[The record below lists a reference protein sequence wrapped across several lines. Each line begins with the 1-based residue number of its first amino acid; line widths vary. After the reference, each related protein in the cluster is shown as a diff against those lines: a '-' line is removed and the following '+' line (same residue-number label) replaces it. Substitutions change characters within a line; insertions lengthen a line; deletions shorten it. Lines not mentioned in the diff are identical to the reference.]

1 MWKQGDWGQ
10 GRKRCPWVSLDIQHV
25 WWRRWTEDC
34 CSSSGLHQIQTS
46 QKKPCKLAASACVC
60 HSHCTCHL
68 MWGSHGEWHD
78 AQKKPWPPPSFS
90 NFESTSKCFLNNAF
104 PSISISLSFRTRY
117 KVRTAQCR
125 FPSKANSPMRVGTW
139 LHSSLYQGCSHLIDC
154 RSLPSIWSI
163 GSSTKLIGY
172 YPVRLRAHMTK
183 MAGLTPASLCFC
195 TERNSIHAHCPC
207 QECHGKTVNYKTRER
222 HLSALRLLQQEN
234 SEFTLLLNV

>member
-34 CSSSGLHQIQTS
+34 CSSSGPHQIQTS
-46 QKKPCKLAASACVC
+46 QKKPCKLVC
-60 HSHCTCHL
+60 LPQPLHMSFDVGQSWRVAWCTEEAL
-68 MWGSHGEWHD
+68 
-78 AQKKPWPPPSFS
+78 ATPSFS

-117 KVRTAQCR
+117 KVSTAQCR

-154 RSLPSIWSI
+154 WSLPSIWSI

-172 YPVRLRAHMTK
+172 YPVRLSAHMTK
-183 MAGLTPASLCFC
+183 MAGKL
-195 TERNSIHAHCPC
+195 
-207 QECHGKTVNYKTRER
+207 
-222 HLSALRLLQQEN
+222 
-234 SEFTLLLNV
+234 

>member
-1 MWKQGDWGQ
+1 MCDDVGGLRIAVQVLVPIRYKLH
-10 GRKRCPWVSLDIQHV
+10 RRSPANLLPVPVFATAIAHV
-25 WWRRWTEDC
+25 IWCTEEA
-34 CSSSGLHQIQTS
+34 
-46 QKKPCKLAASACVC
+46 LA
-60 HSHCTCHL
+60 T
-68 MWGSHGEWHD
+68 
-78 AQKKPWPPPSFS
+78 PSFS

-139 LHSSLYQGCSHLIDC
+139 LHSSLYQGCSHVIDC
-154 RSLPSIWSI
+154 WSLPSIWSI
-163 GSSTKLIGY
+163 GSSTRLIGY
-172 YPVRLRAHMTK
+172 YPVRLSAHMTK

-195 TERNSIHAHCPC
+195 TGRNSIHAHCPC

-234 SEFTLLLNV
+234 SEFILLLNV

>member
-1 MWKQGDWGQ
+1 MDWGLLFKFWSPSDTNFTEEALQ
-10 GRKRCPWVSLDIQHV
+10 TCCQCLCLPQPLHMSFDVGQS
-25 WWRRWTEDC
+25 WRVAWCTEEA
-34 CSSSGLHQIQTS
+34 
-46 QKKPCKLAASACVC
+46 LA
-60 HSHCTCHL
+60 T
-68 MWGSHGEWHD
+68 
-78 AQKKPWPPPSFS
+78 PSFS

-104 PSISISLSFRTRY
+104 PSLSISLSFRTRY
-117 KVRTAQCR
+117 KVRTAQCG

-154 RSLPSIWSI
+154 WSLPSIWSI

-183 MAGLTPASLCFC
+183 MAGLTQASLCFC

-222 HLSALRLLQQEN
+222 HLSALRLLQQED
-234 SEFTLLLNV
+234 SEFILLLNV